1 MNRAA
6 LKKFVD
12 GVWTREIVPEIT
24 EYIRIPAKSPDF
36 DPKWQANGHIDRAV
50 EHMTR
55 WAKEKIKALPG
66 AKMEVVRLK
75 GRTPVI
81 LIEVPSTLPK
91 GNKDTV
97 LLYGHLDKQPEMT
110 GWADGMGPWTP
121 VLRDDKLYGRGGA
134 DDGYA
139 IYASVTALLALQQ
152 QNIPRARCVVL
163 IEACE
168 ESGSYDLPFYIDHLE
183 DRIGSPS
190 LVICLDS
197 GCGNYDQMW
206 LTTSLRGLVGGL
218 LTVSVLEEGVHS
230 GDASGIVP
238 DSFRIARALLSRI
251 ESAETGE
258 VILAD
263 AQAEIPKDR
272 IAQAKVAAGALGE
285 QVWRKF
291 PFSGKTQPPDV
302 DGAELVLN
310 RTWRAQ
316 LTVVGADGLPA
327 PASAG
332 NVLRPKTSLKLS
344 LRLPPT
350 VDAEAATKA
359 VKKALTAK
367 PIQGAKVKFETEQA
381 GAGWNAPPLSSWLE
395 KSIHAAS
402 KATFGKPAAL
412 MGEGGSIP
420 FIGMLGKR
428 FPDAQFL
435 ITGVLGPHS
444 NAHGPNEFL
453 HIPTGKNVTACAAM
467 ILADHAART

>member
-110 GWADGMGPWTP
+110 GWAEGMGPWTP
-121 VLRDDKLYGRGGA
+121 VLHDDKLYGRGGA

-272 IAQAKVAAGALGE
+272 VAQAKVAAGALGE
-285 QVWRKF
+285 QVWHKF
-291 PFSGKTQPPDV
+291 PFSGKTQPPAM